1 MAKLLYQG
9 HGSARLTT
17 DEGKVIYVDPYAGE
31 GYGAPA
37 DLILITHQHGDHN
50 QVELI
55 KSKNPGYAIITER
68 EALKGGTYHAF
79 DRGYIKIEAVEAAN
93 KNHDPS
99 RCVGYILTLPNGVQ
113 IYFSGDTSRTDQME
127 TFAARKLD
135 YALLCCDGVYN
146 MGLEEASEC
155 AELIAAKTS
164 IPYHM
169 KPGALFSREYAE
181 RFKAKS
187 RRIVAAGEEID
198 L

>member
-1 MAKLLYQG
+1 
-9 HGSARLTT
+9 
-17 DEGKVIYVDPYAGE
+17 
-31 GYGAPA
+31 
-37 DLILITHQHGDHN
+37 
-50 QVELI
+50 
-55 KSKNPGYAIITER
+55 
-68 EALKGGTYHAF
+68 
-79 DRGYIKIEAVEAAN
+79 
-93 KNHDPS
+93 
-99 RCVGYILTLPNGVQ
+99 
-113 IYFSGDTSRTDQME
+113 ME